1 MTMNPFFKIT
11 FLCFSLL
18 FANVSFSQI
27 KMEEYVAK
35 NYGKLYKE
43 IINDSSFVGCR
54 LLTATRNVV
63 TGVELY
69 FKDDVHYVVSFKKG
83 RLDDG
88 YDCDSFAIRTSKVY
102 VIHYYKGK
110 EYQTGYCKCNSDD
123 QAKLIKPTI
132 QTSEL

>member
-1 MTMNPFFKIT
+1 MKPVIKII
-11 FLCFSLL
+11 LSSIILL
-18 FANVSFSQI
+18 LANTSFSQI
-27 KMEEYVAK
+27 KMEDYVAK

-43 IINDSSFVGCR
+43 VMKDSSFVSCR
-54 LLTATRNVV
+54 LLTATRNVI

-88 YDCDSFAIRTSKVY
+88 YNCDSFAIRGAKVY

-110 EYQTGYCKCNSDD
+110 EYQTGYCKCNNDD
-123 QAKLIKPTI
+123 KAKLIKPTI
-132 QTSEL
+132 KVENP

>member
-1 MTMNPFFKIT
+1 MKPFFKLTICT
-11 FLCFSLL
+11 IFLLI
-18 FANVSFSQI
+18 ANTSFSQI
-27 KMEEYVAK
+27 QMENYVAK

-43 IINDSSFVGCR
+43 VMKDSSFVSCR

-69 FKDDVHYVVSFKKG
+69 FKNDIHYVVSFKKG

-88 YDCDSFAIRTSKVY
+88 FDCDSYSLRTSKIY

-110 EYQTGYCKCNSDD
+110 EYQTGYCKCNNDD
-123 QAKLIKPTI
+123 KAKLIKPSI
-132 QTSEL
+132 QTENL

>member
-1 MTMNPFFKIT
+1 MKPFLKCT
-11 FLCFSLL
+11 LFLTILL
-18 FANVSFSQI
+18 IANTTFSQI
-27 KMEEYVAK
+27 KMENYVAK

-43 IINDSSFVGCR
+43 VVKDSSFISCR

-69 FKDDVHYVVSFKKG
+69 FKNDVHYVVSFKKG

-88 YDCDSFAIRTSKVY
+88 YDCDSFSIRGSKVY

-110 EYQTGYCKCNSDD
+110 EYQTGYCKCNNDD
-123 QAKLIKPTI
+123 KAKLIKPTI
-132 QTSEL
+132 QTSTP